1 MRKVTSGCRIPQLAG
16 ERGGAPP
23 HRCFYATPPTDLP
36 PPPQAIPPTPLLIT
50 TVTKY

>member
-23 HRCFYATPPTDLP
+23 HRCFYATPP
-36 PPPQAIPPTPLLIT
+36 PTFHPLL
-50 TVTKY
+50 KPFHPLHC